1 MKRIL
6 AVDGLSVRAGDNA
19 LLRDVS
25 FALAPGE
32 ALTLVGQSGAGKSL
46 LAQAIM
52 GNLPDALQAAG
63 TVEVAGVASAAAD
76 HHTRRPLW
84 GRQLGLLPQEPWLA
98 LDPTMR
104 ILAQVEETYRHVRR
118 DGNAANARQ
127 RAREALA
134 GLGLQDKAGHYP
146 HQISGGMAQ
155 RVAFAAVYAGGAPIL
170 IADEPTKGL
179 DRRMRDEVVT
189 LLREALLEGCA
200 LLTVTHDLE
209 VAEAL
214 GGRLAVIEQ
223 GRIVE
228 SGATATVMQVPQHP
242 YTQALLAAQP
252 RNWPAEPAPA
262 SGQPLLTAQG
272 LAKAFGAQRLFAGI
286 DLCVHAGERL
296 ALTGPSGCGK
306 TTLGNILLGVLKP
319 DAGRV
324 VSHAARPFAFQKLYQ
339 DPVAAFPARQT
350 LRQTFADLCRLHRL
364 DPGAAEP
371 LLAELGLDAAL
382 LDRLP
387 SEVSGGELQRIA
399 IARILLLQPQL
410 VFADEPTSRLD
421 AITQKQTMA
430 VLLRALER
438 SGAALVL
445 VTHDDALAER
455 VAGRRL
461 AIDIAN

>member
-1 MKRIL
+1 MNRIL
-6 AVDGLSVRAGDNA
+6 AVEGLSVHAGNSA

-52 GNLPDALQAAG
+52 GNLPDALQAGG
-63 TVEVAGVASAAAD
+63 TVEIAGVASAAAD
-76 HHTRRPLW
+76 HRTRRPLW

-104 ILAQVEETYRHVRR
+104 ILPQIEETYRHVRR
-118 DGNAANARQ
+118 DGTPANARQ
-127 RAREALA
+127 RAREALS
-134 GLGLQDKAGHYP
+134 GLGMADKAGHFP

-200 LLTVTHDLE
+200 LLTITHDLE

-214 GGRLAVIEQ
+214 GGRLAVIQQGQIIEQ
-223 GRIVE
+223 GE
-228 SGATATVMQVPQHP
+228 TARLMQAPQHA

-252 RNWPAEPAPA
+252 RCWPDSSKPQLGE
-262 SGQPLLTAQG
+262 LLLEGVG
-272 LAKAFGAQRLFAGI
+272 LGKAFGAQKLFADI
-286 DLCVHAGERL
+286 NLNIRAGEWL

-306 TTLGNILLGVLKP
+306 TTLGNILLGVLRP
-319 DAGRV
+319 DAGV
-324 VSHAARPFAFQKLYQ
+324 VHRHTASPFAFQKLYQ
-339 DPVAAFPARQT
+339 DPVASFP
-350 LRQTFADLCRLHRL
+350 LRQSLRDSISDLCRRHGHAYAAFTTMMADLEL
-364 DPGAAEP
+364 DTAMLERRPDG
-371 LLAELGLDAAL
+371 
-382 LDRLP
+382 
-387 SEVSGGELQRIA
+387 VSGGELQRIA
-399 IARILLLQPQL
+399 IARILLMQPQL

-421 AITQKQTMA
+421 AITQKHTMDF
-430 VLLRALER
+430 LLQALGR
-438 SGAALVL
+438 TNAALIL
-445 VTHDDALAER
+445 VTHDDTMAER
-455 VAGRRL
+455 VAGRSL
-461 AIDIAN
+461 SLQGY

>member
-1 MKRIL
+1 MNRIL
-6 AVDGLSVRAGDNA
+6 AVEGLSVHAGNSA

-52 GNLPDALQAAG
+52 GNLPDALQAGG
-63 TVEVAGVASAAAD
+63 TVEIAGVASAAAD
-76 HHTRRPLW
+76 HRTRRPLW

-104 ILAQVEETYRHVRR
+104 ILPQIEETYRHVRR
-118 DGNAANARQ
+118 DGTPANARQ
-127 RAREALA
+127 RAREALS
-134 GLGLQDKAGHYP
+134 GLGMADKAGHFP

-189 LLREALLEGCA
+189 LLLEALLEGCA

-214 GGRLAVIEQ
+214 GGRLAVLEQ

-228 SGATATVMQVPQHP
+228 SGATAAVMQAPQHA

-252 RNWPAEPAPA
+252 RNWPPPSLPE
-262 SGQPLLTAQG
+262 SGTPLVVAQG
-272 LAKAFGAQRLFAGI
+272 VTKSFGALPLFTGI
-286 DLCVHAGERL
+286 DLAIHAGERL

-324 VSHAARPFAFQKLYQ
+324 TSNAARPFAFQKLYQ
-339 DPVAAFPARQT
+339 DPVAAFPPRQT
-350 LRQTFADLCRLHRL
+350 LRRTLADLCRLHRL
-364 DPGAAEP
+364 DAGALAM

-382 LDRLP
+382 LERLP
-387 SEVSGGELQRIA
+387 GEVSGGELQRIA

-421 AITQKQTMA
+421 AITQKQTME
-430 VLLRALER
+430 VLLRALGN

-445 VTHDDALAER
+445 VTHDEVLAKR
-455 VAGRRL
+455 VAGRSL
-461 AIDIAN
+461 ALQ